1 MIRSIPIRTAC
12 ALFWVFLLL
21 FATGSRAQQLASAR
35 IIGVVTDP
43 SGKAIRN
50 VTVTLTN
57 LAQGTVRSLD
67 TQEDGSFSFTTLEAA
82 KYRLTVS
89 SPAGFSPYQQY
100 VTVNVGQDLSV
111 PVRLAIASNQTK
123 VEVVADTPPAVDT
136 ATSALG
142 GVINAR
148 QISTLP
154 LNGRNYLELSLL
166 VPGNAPAPNFDPTKE
181 NTVVISTAGQVGRGG
196 NVTIDGADN
205 NDDAVGGSLVNIP
218 EDAVQEFQIA
228 TNRFSAELGR
238 SGSAVTNVVTK
249 QGTNDLHGGVA
260 MYERD
265 KVLQGLPATYD
276 PSIGSTP
283 PFHRQQYAGDIGG
296 PFKQDKAW
304 WFVAMEDRQQLGAD
318 LVGVRDT
325 TTQTIGRTFATAP
338 LHDFLATTRLDWQ
351 ASRRDRVGFRYSL
364 QLEDDLSQS
373 ELDRALGTA
382 AYRQTA
388 ENHLQG
394 LVADWVHTF
403 TPTLINRMSF
413 ADNNFLNITNPIV
426 TGPQITYPNLDDGA
440 TYRIPQQTRQFR
452 LQGDDTLTWSHLN
465 HTLSFGGEVQSIDAD
480 FYLPVFI
487 QGNIQAVEDFPDF
500 DRNGD
505 GKVDDN
511 DLLFAVALQS
521 STPTK
526 PLNLPD
532 NDNYHVA
539 GFAQDDWKA
548 LPNLVLNLGLRWEMD
563 TNLNNLSW
571 YSQRNPIVQ
580 SFYQGSRHRE
590 YNNWGPRIGFNYSVN
605 PNLSIHGGYGI
616 YYDRITL
623 EIMSLEKGF
632 DGRALA
638 LNVTAGNAVTNPDG
652 TPVYLNPNGTF
663 KPGAPEV
670 LSSPFSGFLFA
681 GAGSTGIDII
691 DNRLRNP
698 MVQQF
703 NLGVETQIHRSLTVK
718 VDGVHNFGT
727 RFIIGDPVGS
737 VYNPQ
742 TGGPDEITNLASW
755 VGTKY
760 DALWISVRQLLGKY
774 GEFDSAYTLAKAFNY
789 ANDDQIPF
797 EYSPIDPNNLQRE
810 YGPPPNDQRHRLVMS
825 GIANLPYK
833 LQFSP
838 VWTIASG
845 VPMDILLPDGSER
858 VPTMQRNAGGREFQN
873 ARQLNAFIATTN
885 AAGGVYEAS
894 TNSYVILPQVSDHAH
909 FNDSFNALDFRL
921 SRAFHFGER
930 WNLDLI
936 GEAFNIFN
944 VTNILGVSNLNYS
957 GFANTLSPDNSNH
970 GYSSSF
976 GQPVSTAEASLDR
989 EVHGPSR
996 LLQDSASDGARFA
1009 GGEGDGTT
1017 VDTGALEN
1025 S

>member
-1 MIRSIPIRTAC
+1 LIKSILTRSVW
-12 ALFWVFLLL
+12 ALLCILALLL
-21 FATGSRAQQLASAR
+21 NPASPAQQLASAR
-35 IIGVVTDP
+35 MIGTVTDP
-43 SGKAIRN
+43 TGKAVQN

-57 LAQGTVRSLD
+57 LAQGTTRSFD
-67 TQEDGSFSFTTLEAA
+67 TRDDGSFTFTTLEAA
-82 KYRLTVS
+82 TYKITATAPS
-89 SPAGFSPYQQY
+89 GFAIYQQV
-100 VTVNVGQDLSV
+100 VTVNVGQELNV
-111 PVRLAIASNQTK
+111 PVKLAIATSQTK
-123 VEVVADTPPAVDT
+123 IEVVADAAPGIDT
-136 ATSALG
+136 TTSALG
-142 GVINAR
+142 GVVNAR

-249 QGTNDLHGGVA
+249 QGTNALHGDVA

-265 KVLQGLPATYD
+265 NVLQALPATYA

-283 PFHRQQYAGDIGG
+283 TFHRQQYAGDIGG
-296 PFKQDKAW
+296 PFKQNKAW
-304 WFVAMEDRQQLGAD
+304 WFVAVEDRQQLGAD

-325 TTQTIGRTFATAP
+325 NTKTIYRDFASAP

-351 ASRRDRVGFRYSL
+351 PTETDRIGFRYSL

-373 ELDRALGTA
+373 ELDRALGSA

-394 LVADWVHTF
+394 LIADWVHTF

-426 TGPQITYPNLDDGA
+426 TGPQITYPDIDDGA

-452 LQGDDTLTWSHLN
+452 LQGDDTLTWSHLKQ
-465 HTLSFGGEVQSIDAD
+465 TWSFGAEIQSIDAD
-480 FYLPVFI
+480 FYLPVFT
-487 QGNIQAVEDFPDF
+487 QGNIQTVEDFPDF

-505 GKVDDN
+505 GRVNDN
-511 DLLFAVALQS
+511 DLLFAVGLRS

-526 PLNLPD
+526 PLNLPN
-532 NDNYHVA
+532 NDNYHIAV
-539 GFAQDDWKA
+539 FAQNDWKA

-571 YSQRNPIVQ
+571 YPQRNPIVQ
-580 SFYQGSRHRE
+580 SFYQGTRHRE
-590 YNNWGPRIGFNYSVN
+590 YNNWGPRIGFNYSFT
-605 PNLSIHGGYGI
+605 PNLSVHGGYGI

-681 GAGSTGIDII
+681 GAGATGIDII
-691 DNRLRNP
+691 SNSLRNP

-703 NLGVETQIHRSLTVK
+703 NMGVETQIRRNLTVK

-742 TGGPDEITNLASW
+742 TDGPDEVTNLESA

-760 DALWISVRQLLGKY
+760 DALWVAVRQLLGKY
-774 GEFDSAYTLAKAFNY
+774 GEFDAAYTLSKAFNY

-825 GIANLPYK
+825 GIAYLPWK

-858 VPTMQRNAGGREFQN
+858 VPTMQRNAGGREFHN
-873 ARQLNAFIATTN
+873 AQQLNEFIAKTN
-885 AAGGVYEAS
+885 AGGGVYEAS
-894 TNSYVILPQVSDHAH
+894 ANSYVILPQVSNHAH

-921 SRAFHFGER
+921 SRAFQFGER
-930 WNLDLI
+930 WNLNLI

-957 GFANTLSPDNSNH
+957 GFANTLSPDSNNP

-976 GQPVSTAEASLDR
+976 GQPVSTAGGVFGSG
-989 EVHGPSR
+989 GPRAFQFAAR
-996 LLQDSASDGARFA
+996 LSF
-1009 GGEGDGTT
+1009 
-1017 VDTGALEN
+1017 
-1025 S
+1025 

>member
-1 MIRSIPIRTAC
+1 MIKSILQRSAF
-12 ALFWVFLLL
+12 ALLCIVTPLLVS
-21 FATGSRAQQLASAR
+21 GSSAQELASAR
-35 IIGVVTDP
+35 IAGAVSDP
-43 SGKAIRN
+43 SGQVVQH

-57 LAQGTVRSLD
+57 LAQGTIRSVD
-67 TQEDGSFSFTTLEAA
+67 TQADGSFSFTSLEAA
-82 KYRLTVS
+82 RYRLAVA
-89 SPAGFSPYQQY
+89 SPTGFNPYEQY
-100 VTVNVGQDLSV
+100 VTVNVGQVLNV
-111 PVRLAIASNQTK
+111 PVRLEIARGQTK

-136 ATSALG
+136 TTSALG

-181 NTVVISTAGQVGRGG
+181 NTVVISTAGQVGRGS

-249 QGTNDLHGGVA
+249 EGTNQIHGDVA

-276 PSIGSTP
+276 PSIGTTP
-283 PFHRQQYAGDIGG
+283 PFHRQQYAADIGG
-296 PFKQDKAW
+296 PFRQDKAW
-304 WFVAMEDRQQLGAD
+304 WFVAVEDRQQLGAD
-318 LVGVRDT
+318 LVGVRNT
-325 TTQTIGRTFATAP
+325 TTKTIGRTFATAP

-351 ASRRDRVGFRYSL
+351 PGERDRIGFRYSL
-364 QLEDDLSQS
+364 QLEDDLGQS

-394 LVADWVHTF
+394 LIADWVHTF

-426 TGPQITYPNLDDGA
+426 TGPQITYPDLDDGA
-440 TYRIPQQTRQFR
+440 TYRIPQATRQFR

-465 HTLSFGGEVQSIDAD
+465 QTWSFGAEVQSIDAD

-487 QGNIQAVEDFPDF
+487 QGNIQTVEDFPDF

-505 GKVDDN
+505 GVVNDN
-511 DLLFAVALQS
+511 DLLFAVGLRS
-521 STPTK
+521 STPTR
-526 PLNLPD
+526 PLNLPN
-532 NDNYHVA
+532 NDNYHLA
-539 GFAQDDWKA
+539 FFAQNDWKV

-571 YSQRNPIVQ
+571 YPQRNPIVQ
-580 SFYQGSRHRE
+580 SFYQGTRHRE
-590 YNNWGPRIGFNYSVN
+590 YNNWGPRAGFNYSFN
-605 PNLSIHGGYGI
+605 PDLSVHGGYGI

-623 EIMSLEKGF
+623 EITSLEKGF

-663 KPGAPEV
+663 VPGAPEV

-691 DNRLRNP
+691 SNRLRNP
-698 MVQQF
+698 MVQQM
-703 NLGVETQIHRSLTVK
+703 NLGVETQIHRNLTLK

-742 TGGPDEITNLASW
+742 TGGPDEVTNLESA

-760 DALWISVRQLLGKY
+760 DALWVAARQLFGKY
-774 GEFDSAYTLAKAFNY
+774 GEFDAAYTLAKAFNY

-797 EYSPIDPNNLQRE
+797 EYSPIDPNNLQLE

-858 VPTMQRNAGGREFQN
+858 VPTLQRNAGGREFHN
-873 ARQLNAFIATTN
+873 AQQLNAFISRTN
-885 AAGGVYEAS
+885 AGGGVYEAS
-894 TNSYVILPQVSDHAH
+894 ANSFVILPQVSSHAR
-909 FNDSFNALDFRL
+909 FDDSFNALDFRL
-921 SRAFHFGER
+921 SRAFHLGER
-930 WNLDLI
+930 YNLNLI

-957 GFANTLSPDNSNH
+957 GFANTLSPDSGNPS
-970 GYSSSF
+970 YSSSF
-976 GQPVSTAEASLDR
+976 GQPVSTAGGVFGSG
-989 EVHGPSR
+989 GPRAFQLAAR
-996 LLQDSASDGARFA
+996 LSF
-1009 GGEGDGTT
+1009 
-1017 VDTGALEN
+1017 
-1025 S
+1025 

>member
-1 MIRSIPIRTAC
+1 MIKSTLVRSAIA
-12 ALFWVFLLL
+12 FLCILTL
-21 FATGSRAQQLASAR
+21 SSFPPTSKSQELASAR
-35 IIGVVTDP
+35 IGGVVSDP
-43 SGKAIRN
+43 SGKILQN

-57 LAQGTVRSLD
+57 LAQGTTRTFD
-67 TQEDGSFSFTTLEAA
+67 TQADGSFSFNSLAA
-82 KYRLTVS
+82 ARYRLS
-89 SPAGFSPYQQY
+89 IASPTGFTPFEQY
-100 VTVNVGQDLSV
+100 VTVNVGQDLSI
-111 PVRLAIASNQTK
+111 PIRLQIASGQTK
-123 VEVVADTPPAVDT
+123 VEVVADTPPAVNT
-136 ATSALG
+136 TTSTLG

-249 QGTNDLHGGVA
+249 QGTNQIHGGVA

-296 PFKQDKAW
+296 PFRQDKAW

-318 LVGVRDT
+318 LVGVRNT
-325 TTQTIGRTFATAP
+325 TAHTIGRTFATAP
-338 LHDFLATTRLDWQ
+338 LHDYLATTRLDWQ
-351 ASRRDRVGFRYSL
+351 ATESDRIGFRYSL
-364 QLEDDLSQS
+364 ELEDDLSQS

-394 LVADWVHTF
+394 LIADWVHTF
-403 TPTLINRMSF
+403 TPSLINRMSF

-426 TGPQITYPNLDDGA
+426 TAPQISYPDLDDGA
-440 TYRIPQQTRQFR
+440 TYRVPQATRQFR
-452 LQGDDTLTWSHLN
+452 LQGDDTLTWSHRN
-465 HTLSFGGEVQSIDAD
+465 QTWSFGGEIQSIDAD
-480 FYLPVFI
+480 FYLPVFT

-511 DLLFAVALQS
+511 DLLFAVALRS
-521 STPTK
+521 STPEK
-526 PLNLPD
+526 PLNLPN
-532 NDNYHVA
+532 NDNYHLA
-539 GFAQDDWKA
+539 FFAQNDWKV

-571 YSQRNPIVQ
+571 YPQRNPIVD
-580 SFYQGSRHRE
+580 SFYQGTRHHE
-590 YNNWGPRIGFNYSVN
+590 YNNWSPRAGFNYSFN
-605 PNLSIHGGYGI
+605 PKLSLHGGYGI

-652 TPVYLNPNGTF
+652 TPVYLNPNGSF

-691 DNRLRNP
+691 NNRLRNP
-698 MVQQF
+698 MVQQT
-703 NLGVETQIHRSLTVK
+703 NLGVETEIGQNLTLK
-718 VDGVHNFGT
+718 IDGVHNFGT
-727 RFIIGDPVGS
+727 RFIIGRPVGS
-737 VYNPQ
+737 VYNPV
-742 TGGPDEITNLASW
+742 TGGPDEVTDLESA

-760 DALWISVRQLLGKY
+760 DALWVSVRRRFSKY
-774 GEFDSAYTLAKAFNY
+774 GEFDAAYTLAKTFNY

-797 EYSPIDPNNLQRE
+797 EYSPIDPNNLQLE

-825 GIANLPYK
+825 GVANLPYK
-833 LQFSP
+833 FQFSP
-838 VWTIASG
+838 VWTIATG

-858 VPTMQRNAGGREFQN
+858 VPTIQRNAGGREFHN
-873 ARQLNAFIATTN
+873 ARELNAFIAATN

-894 TNSYVILPQVSDHAH
+894 ANSYVILPQVSNTAR

-930 WNLDLI
+930 WNVNLI

-957 GFANTLSPDNSNH
+957 GFANALSPDTGNPSF
-970 GYSSSF
+970 SSSF
-976 GQPVSTAEASLDR
+976 GKPVSTAGGVFGSG
-989 EVHGPSR
+989 GPRAFQVAAR
-996 LLQDSASDGARFA
+996 LSF
-1009 GGEGDGTT
+1009 
-1017 VDTGALEN
+1017 
-1025 S
+1025 

>member
-1 MIRSIPIRTAC
+1 LSKFTFSRSAIALLCILIP
-12 ALFWVFLLL
+12 FLVP
-21 FATGSRAQQLASAR
+21 GSRAQQLASAR
-35 IIGVVTDP
+35 IIGSVSDP
-43 SGKAIRN
+43 SGKVIQHVA
-50 VTVTLTN
+50 VTLTN
-57 LAQGTVRSLD
+57 LSQGTTRTFD
-67 TQEDGSFSFTTLEAA
+67 TQADGSFSFTTLEAA
-82 KYRLTVS
+82 RYRLNVAAPT
-89 SPAGFSPYQQY
+89 GFNPYEQN
-100 VTVNVGQDLSV
+100 VTVNVGQELSV
-111 PVRLAIASNQTK
+111 PVQLQVDAGQTK
-123 VEVVADTPPAVDT
+123 IEVVADMPPAVNT
-136 ATSALG
+136 TTSAVG

-181 NTVVISTAGQVGRGG
+181 HTVVISSAGQVGRGG

-238 SGSAVTNVVTK
+238 SGSAVTNVITK
-249 QGTNDLHGGVA
+249 QGTNQIHGGVA
-260 MYERD
+260 FYERD
-265 KVLQGLPATYD
+265 NVLQGLPATYD
-276 PSIGSTP
+276 PSINATP

-296 PFKQDKAW
+296 PFRQDKAW
-304 WFVAMEDRQQLGAD
+304 WFVAVEDRQQLGAD
-318 LVGVRDT
+318 LVGVRNT
-325 TTQTIGRTFATAP
+325 TTDTIDRTFATAP

-351 ASRRDRVGFRYSL
+351 PSERDRIGFRYSL

-394 LVADWVHTF
+394 LIADWVHTF
-403 TPTLINRMSF
+403 TPSLINRMSF

-426 TGPQITYPNLDDGA
+426 NAPQISYPDLDDGA
-440 TYRIPQQTRQFR
+440 TYRIPQGTRQFR
-452 LQGDDTLTWSHLN
+452 LQGDDVLTWAHQKQ
-465 HTLSFGGEVQSIDAD
+465 TWSFGAEVQSIDAD

-487 QGNIQAVEDFPDF
+487 QGNIQTVEDFPDF

-505 GKVDDN
+505 GRVNDN
-511 DLLFAVALQS
+511 DLLFAVGLRS

-526 PLNLPD
+526 PLNLPN
-532 NDNYHVA
+532 NDNYHIA
-539 GFAQDDWKA
+539 LFAQNDWKV

-571 YSQRNPIVQ
+571 YPQRNPIVQ
-580 SFYQGSRHRE
+580 SFYQGTRHRQ
-590 YNNWGPRIGFNYSVN
+590 YDNWGPRIGFNYSFN
-605 PNLSIHGGYGI
+605 PKLSVHGGYGI

-663 KPGAPEV
+663 VPGAPEV
-670 LSSPFSGFLFA
+670 ISSPFSGFLFA

-691 DNRLRNP
+691 SNSLRNP

-703 NLGVETQIHRSLTVK
+703 NLGVETQIGRNLTIK
-718 VDGVHNFGT
+718 ADGVHNFGT

-742 TGGPDEITNLASW
+742 TGGPDEVTNLESA

-760 DALWISVRQLLGKY
+760 DALWVTVRQLFKKY
-774 GEFDSAYTLAKAFNY
+774 GEFDAAYTLSKTFNY

-797 EYSPIDPNNLQRE
+797 EYSPIDPNNLQLE

-825 GIANLPYK
+825 GIAYLPWK

-858 VPTMQRNAGGREFQN
+858 VPTMQRNAGGREFHN
-873 ARQLNAFIATTN
+873 AQQLNAFIARTN
-885 AAGGVYEAS
+885 AGGGVYEAS
-894 TNSYVILPQVSDHAH
+894 ANGYVILPQVSNHAH
-909 FNDSFNALDFRL
+909 FDDSFNALDFRL
-921 SRAFHFGER
+921 SRSFQFGER
-930 WNLDLI
+930 WNLNLI

-957 GFANTLSPDNSNH
+957 GFANALSPDQGNPSF
-970 GYSSSF
+970 SSSF
-976 GQPVSTAEASLDR
+976 GQPVSTAGGVFGSG
-989 EVHGPSR
+989 GPRAFQLAAR
-996 LLQDSASDGARFA
+996 LSF
-1009 GGEGDGTT
+1009 
-1017 VDTGALEN
+1017 
-1025 S
+1025 

>member
-1 MIRSIPIRTAC
+1 VNKLVSSRSAC
-12 ALFWVFLLL
+12 VLLCVLMLL
-21 FATGSRAQQLASAR
+21 FTPGSNAQQLASAR

-43 SGKAIRN
+43 SGKVVQHA
-50 VTVTLTN
+50 TVTITN
-57 LAQGTVRSLD
+57 LAQGTTRSFD
-67 TQEDGSFSFTTLEAA
+67 TQENGSFSFTTLEAA
-82 KYRLTVS
+82 KYRLTVA
-89 SPAGFSPYQQY
+89 PPTGFATYEQD

-111 PVRLAIASNQTK
+111 SVKLEVATSQTK
-123 VEVVADTPPAVDT
+123 LEIVADTAPAVDT
-136 ATSALG
+136 TTSALG

-249 QGTNDLHGGVA
+249 QGTNQIHGDVA

-265 KVLQGLPATYD
+265 NVLQGLPATYD
-276 PSIGSTP
+276 PSIGTTP
-283 PFHRQQYAGDIGG
+283 PFHRQQYAADIGG
-296 PFKQDKAW
+296 PFRQDKAW
-304 WFVAMEDRQQLGAD
+304 WFVAVEDRQQLGAD
-318 LVGVRDT
+318 LVGVRNT
-325 TTQTIGRTFATAP
+325 TTKTIGRTFATAP
-338 LHDFLATTRLDWQ
+338 LHDFLATSRLDFQ
-351 ASRRDRVGFRYSL
+351 PTERDRIGFRFSM

-382 AYRQTA
+382 NYRQTA
-388 ENHLQG
+388 ENHLVG
-394 LVADWVHTF
+394 LIGDWVHTF

-426 TGPQITYPNLDDGA
+426 TGPQITYPDLDDGA
-440 TYRIPQQTRQFR
+440 TYRIPQATRQFR

-465 HTLSFGGEVQSIDAD
+465 QTWSFGAEVQSIDAD

-487 QGNIQAVEDFPDF
+487 QGNIQTVEDFPDF

-505 GKVDDN
+505 GVVNDN
-511 DLLFAVALQS
+511 DLLFAVGLRS
-521 STPTK
+521 STPTR
-526 PLNLPD
+526 PLNLP
-532 NDNYHVA
+532 NCDNYHLA
-539 GFAQDDWKA
+539 FFAQNDWKV

-563 TNLNNLSW
+563 TDLNNLSW
-571 YSQRNPIVQ
+571 YPQRNPIVD
-580 SFYQGSRHRE
+580 SFYQGNRHRWW
-590 YNNWGPRIGFNYSVN
+590 NNWGPRAGFNYSFT
-605 PNLSIHGGYGI
+605 PNLSVHGGYGI

-663 KPGAPEV
+663 VPGAPEV

-691 DNRLRNP
+691 SNRLRNP
-698 MVQQF
+698 MVQQT
-703 NLGVETQIHRSLTVK
+703 NLGIETQIHRNLTLK

-742 TGGPDEITNLASW
+742 TGGPDEVTNLESA

-760 DALWISVRQLLGKY
+760 DALWVAARQLFGKY
-774 GEFDSAYTLAKAFNY
+774 GEFDAAYTLSKAFNY

-797 EYSPIDPNNLQRE
+797 EYSPIDPNNLQLE

-833 LQFSP
+833 FQFSP

-858 VPTMQRNAGGREFQN
+858 VPTMQRNAGGREFHN
-873 ARQLNAFIATTN
+873 AQQLNAFIARTN
-885 AAGGVYEAS
+885 AGGGVYEAS
-894 TNSYVILPQVSDHAH
+894 ANSYVILPQVSNHAH
-909 FNDSFNALDFRL
+909 FDDSFNALDFRL
-921 SRAFHFGER
+921 SRAIHLGER
-930 WNLDLI
+930 YNLNLI

-957 GFANTLSPDNSNH
+957 GFANTLSPDNGNPS
-970 GYSSSF
+970 YSSSF
-976 GQPVSTAEASLDR
+976 GQAVSTAGGVFGSG
-989 EVHGPSR
+989 GPR
-996 LLQDSASDGARFA
+996 AFQFAARF
-1009 GGEGDGTT
+1009 
-1017 VDTGALEN
+1017 
-1025 S
+1025 SF